1 MTLTTIGRSKM
12 KRNKKLEHWV
22 ELYEDAKAKRATI
35 DKQIPR
41 RNELY
46 DGVAQPI
53 DPKTGLKAKKHA
65 ACKRNMCFELIE
77 TQINNGVPQ
86 PKVTPRD
93 PKNVSLASDLEG
105 YLQMEMDRMD
115 SEEINDAAE
124 RGTLKQGTAFYLV
137 GWDDTKSTPTT
148 QGEVFVK
155 YYPLCRVYPQPGIT
169 DINEA
174 EYIFTEDLV
183 SVAKLKELY
192 NVRVDEG
199 PDYKGMNTLVTVYY
213 FSKNHNV
220 SKFGWIKNTDK
231 VVFDEED
238 YEIRKH
244 KVCKRCGEKW
254 HDNDEFCN
262 MCEHD
267 EYEYVPMEYETLTE
281 DIVRGNPE
289 DPNSEPEVLAKA
301 GTSIPYYKI
310 KELPFVLRKN
320 ISKDE
325 DLYGVSDIDLLESN
339 QISMNKILTKME
351 ENVLKAGSFVTKP
364 NGVNIPNDDE
374 TLKIVNVKD
383 PNMMKAFS
391 VQTVQANMQQDS
403 ILQEQ
408 FYQMGRDSLGIT
420 DSYQGK
426 RDTTAESGK
435 AKQVSAAQAAG
446 RMESKRRMKD
456 AAYGALYR
464 KIFMYLLAYCDE
476 KRVFAKMKPNGE
488 YVKGSFSRYNYLDG
502 EPGDVYY
509 NDRFLFSVDD
519 AATLATNRSALW
531 QETTNNFVSGTL
543 GNPADPQTQLIYWNM
558 MSGLNYPLAKT
569 AAASIQQRAQQL
581 PFELQSAIM
590 SNPDIL
596 KAVQTIVANPEIMR
610 EIQQGGS
617 NANSKQ

>member
-1 MTLTTIGRSKM
+1 M
-12 KRNKKLEHWV
+12 KKKKKLDKWI
-22 ELYEDAKAKRATI
+22 ELYEDAKAKRSEI
-35 DKQIPR
+35 DSKIKR

-53 DPKTGLKAKKHA
+53 DPKTGMKAKKRA
-65 ACKRNMCFELIE
+65 DCKRNMCFELIE

-93 PKNVSLASDLEG
+93 PENVSLASDLEG
-105 YLQMEMDRMD
+105 YLQMEMDRLE
-115 SEEINDAAE
+115 SEETNDAAE
-124 RGTLKQGTAFYLV
+124 RGTLKQGSAFYLV
-137 GWDDTKSTPTT
+137 GWDETKSTPTT
-148 QGEVFVK
+148 QGELFVK
-155 YYPLCRVYPQPGIT
+155 YYPLSRVYPQPGIT

-174 EYIFTEDLV
+174 EYIFTKDLV
-183 SVAKLKELY
+183 SVDKIKELY
-192 NVRVDEG
+192 GVTVEEG
-199 PDYKGMNTLVTVYY
+199 SEFKGMNTLITVYY
-213 FSKNHNV
+213 FNKNHNV
-220 SKFGWIKNTDK
+220 SKFGWIENTDK

-238 YEIRKH
+238 YETRKH

-254 HDNDEFCN
+254 HDNDEYCEV
-262 MCEHD
+262 CEHD
-267 EYEYVPMEYETLTE
+267 KYEYVPMEDEILEE
-281 DIVRGNPE
+281 DIVRGDPS
-289 DPNSEPEVLAKA
+289 DPNSQPEVLVKA
-301 GTSIPYYKI
+301 GTAIPYYKI

-320 ISKDE
+320 ISRDE
-325 DLYGVSDIDLLESN
+325 ELYGVSDIDLLEGN

-351 ENVLKAGSFVTKP
+351 ENVMKAGSFVTKP
-364 NGVNIPNDDE
+364 QGVNIPNDDE
-374 TLKIVNVKD
+374 TLKVVTIKD
-383 PNMMKAFS
+383 PNQMKAFS
-391 VQTVQANMQQDS
+391 VQTVQANMQQDN

-464 KIFMYLLAYCDE
+464 KMFTYLLAYCDE
-476 KRVFAKMKPNGE
+476 KRTFAKMKPNGE

-502 EPGDVYY
+502 EPGNVYY

-543 GNPADPQTQLIYWNM
+543 GNPADPQTQMIYWNM
-558 MSGLNYPLAKT
+558 MVGLNYPLAKT
-569 AAASIQQRAQQL
+569 AAESIRQRAQQL

-590 SNPDIL
+590 QNPEIL
-596 KAVQTIVANPEIMR
+596 NAVQTIVANPEILR
-610 EIQQGGS
+610 TIQEGGGS
-617 NANSKQ
+617 NENNQQ